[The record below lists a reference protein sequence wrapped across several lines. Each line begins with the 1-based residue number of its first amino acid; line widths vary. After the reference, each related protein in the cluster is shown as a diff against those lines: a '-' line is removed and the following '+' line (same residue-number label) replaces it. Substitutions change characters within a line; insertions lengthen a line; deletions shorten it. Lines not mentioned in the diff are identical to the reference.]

1 MEPFDA
7 SRLFLTVMSWYSVL
21 SADCQNVLTV
31 EYCVPKGVLY
41 IAHLQNLL
49 LAIVGLPKEVIF
61 LCVWHITCKM
71 LLYAHSMIGLISLN
85 HTGVKWNQEH
95 PSIHPYF
102 TQSKKSV
109 PATGAPA
116 LLSVF
121 LPP

>member
-31 EYCVPKGVLY
+31 EYCFPKGVLY

-61 LCVWHITCKM
+61 LCVWHITCKI
-71 LLYAHSMIGLISLN
+71 LLYAQYGWPYFVESYSVLN
-85 HTGVKWNQEH
+85 GTKNTH
-95 PSIHPYF
+95 PSIH
-102 TQSKKSV
+102 TSLNKK
-109 PATGAPA
+109 T
-116 LLSVF
+116 VF
-121 LPP
+121 